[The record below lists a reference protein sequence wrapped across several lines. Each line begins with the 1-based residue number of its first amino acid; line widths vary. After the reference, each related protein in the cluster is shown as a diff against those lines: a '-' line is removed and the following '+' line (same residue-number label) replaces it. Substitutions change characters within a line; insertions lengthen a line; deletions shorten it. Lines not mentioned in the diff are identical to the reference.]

1 MWHTSRGDRTLRGE
15 EAALVGAAI
24 DAMMDAL
31 LVHVD
36 VDDADEVSA
45 DCESGIDVYDR
56 MTVCQRI
63 GCLHEV
69 AHFLLRDTD
78 EPMPLSAASE
88 ATVAAIFVEIRDQT
102 AVEIDLFG
110 NAVDSQPEWR
120 KMVLAAYRS
129 VAPDR
134 SDAFRGH
141 WLEEADQDEEGIE
154 FDNHV
159 DRPALDVS
167 PTCQDLAVWEDMID
181 GLSGVILWDR
191 DFEIADRFLDID
203 PGVSHHRRKLLGISD
218 DYFTAVAPDPRPDQA
233 FELVSSTR
241 ALVRRKPR

>member
-1 MWHTSRGDRTLRGE
+1 MRGE

-78 EPMPLSAASE
+78 QPMPLSAASE

-134 SDAFRGH
+134 SNEFSGNRNEFSGNR
-141 WLEEADQDEEGIE
+141 LEEADQDEEGIE
-154 FDNHV
+154 FENHV
-159 DRPALDVS
+159 DGPALNVS

-181 GLSGVILWDR
+181 ALSGVILWDR
-191 DFEIADRFLDID
+191 DFEIADSFLDID